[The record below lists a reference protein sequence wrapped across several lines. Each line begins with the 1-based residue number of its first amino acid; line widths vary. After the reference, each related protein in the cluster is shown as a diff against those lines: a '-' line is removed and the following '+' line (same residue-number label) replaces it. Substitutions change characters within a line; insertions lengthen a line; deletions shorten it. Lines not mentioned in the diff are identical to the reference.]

1 MANENIRHID
11 IGEGLELELPK
22 RLLTEDV
29 QNFRVFKWDARK
41 IVREG
46 RVFHP
51 AENDYLVSSIYD
63 ISNQAFRFPDGEEE
77 KIWVKVKLDEGK
89 AEENRVYKAV
99 VIADKQ
105 PTYKKA
111 WLKLGYVC
119 FSTTAIDTCCILSY
133 PQKTEFTC
141 GPTGGIYTA
150 SNDYRIQMFVPEMVL
165 THEELMMVETKD
177 PNTEYLTYKLAEKPA
192 IQPISNMTPSLAV
205 DRFNPK
211 NILKPFK
218 IRLPKPN
225 TAGRSGDKMVVIW
238 WLDDEPHIFD
248 PEKGDIVVED
258 NEDNVMITVNKFK
271 MKQSTMKPEHA
282 GLDFVPGTTPR
293 KTIPVSKESSE
304 KRKMGE
310 QKAGMKFAK
319 EGFQIAWIKPGIN
332 HREIRDD
339 AKILMNIHH
348 VCNILIFARKE
359 SNFKFAIRVECI
371 PEYKISA
378 MKQKRAH
385 EHQFTEITDCR
396 SKTVQIHED
405 ERLRLNYVV
414 KAEIQPQYTFVYKG
428 SFDTNFALL
437 AIDLP
442 KGGRIG
448 AFENMQFDLTSD
460 KFVKIRIHQ
469 TNLPLLKLS
478 KLKIP
483 NKPVEE
489 GDSEFFADSSLIVLS
504 KHLTNKLHEVGQ
516 FGRELKIPTAVII
529 GLEEEFKVHTTG
541 FLHRLLQFWLDMPET
556 QEQSN
561 MFTFLLAAIDKS
573 MQSINTKWTTKIMTR
588 VHKAGRAL
596 TDDDFKGKNV
606 TEADKSGEFSAQ
618 ASK

>member
-1 MANENIRHID
+1 MVCDLHCKVYTI
-11 IGEGLELELPK
+11 
-22 RLLTEDV
+22 
-29 QNFRVFKWDARK
+29 
-41 IVREG
+41 
-46 RVFHP
+46 
-51 AENDYLVSSIYD
+51 
-63 ISNQAFRFPDGEEE
+63 FP
-77 KIWVKVKLDEGK
+77 L
-89 AEENRVYKAV
+89 
-99 VIADKQ
+99 Q
-105 PTYKKA
+105 
-111 WLKLGYVC
+111 
-119 FSTTAIDTCCILSY
+119 
-133 PQKTEFTC
+133 
-141 GPTGGIYTA
+141 
-150 SNDYRIQMFVPEMVL
+150 
-165 THEELMMVETKD
+165 TKD

-211 NILKPFK
+211 NVLKPFK

-225 TAGRSGDKMVVIW
+225 TAGRNGDKMVVIW

-293 KTIPVSKESSE
+293 KTIPVSKESAD

-348 VCNILIFARKE
+348 SRMHPRIQN
-359 SNFKFAIRVECI
+359 
-371 PEYKISA
+371 SA

-385 EHQFTEITDCR
+385 EHRFTEITDCR

-541 FLHRLLQFWLDMPET
+541 FLHKLLQFWLDMPET

-573 MQSINTKWTTKIMTR
+573 MQSINTKWTTKIMIR

-606 TEADKSGEFSAQ
+606 TEADKSGGIFGSGIQ
-618 ASK
+618 INQNYLLFIY